1 MSLQTHSAAKR
12 ASLAVRTDD
21 RNGHRSHGLCM
32 IRRTASMWT
41 VPEEEAV
48 DTDYRPISYDSVGL
62 YFPIVQI
69 IAANIAVAGVVM
81 ASSVVLPNYASAT
94 RSLLLATTAA
104 VIILRKPLRVGKTRG
119 VATLFTVSRPC
130 TLLPS
135 RPSRLFRAR
144 HTQAII
150 ETARHALTHALTH
163 PPAPPHAW
171 QPPHAPERVR

>member
-1 MSLQTHSAAKR
+1 MIAPPGCRGYFKTLARGVGAGSERSTHWNYTTKKFYSTRDPVYIRSK
-12 ASLAVRTDD
+12 V

-104 VIILRKPLRVGKTRG
+104 VGCSTAGKVANVHLRT
-119 VATLFTVSRPC
+119 
-130 TLLPS
+130 
-135 RPSRLFRAR
+135 
-144 HTQAII
+144 
-150 ETARHALTHALTH
+150 THVL
-163 PPAPPHAW
+163 
-171 QPPHAPERVR
+171 